1 MIKKLRGD
9 LHDGQTVDCIKIE
22 CSGCLYN
29 DYSPEVTWSVCLCNW
44 SHGHSEKFAKMRHIG
59 DVGVTWISHQKK
71 SAPSTPTDVLCIGE
85 ICLGISSPLIFY
97 SPDDCC

>member
-9 LHDGQTVDCIKIE
+9 LHEGQTVDCIKIE
-22 CSGCLYN
+22 CSGCLSN

-59 DVGVTWISHQKK
+59 DVGVTWISHQRRVRTAHQQMF
-71 SAPSTPTDVLCIGE
+71 SVSGE